1 MGAEPEKPA
10 RPGDESA
17 VRCVE
22 RTGKLA
28 TAVPSVSHIRLSIM
42 VRSSRV
48 PLIGTL
54 AIVFAVVL
62 AWALATRGDRRVS
75 MTREVEREMRL
86 GAEFATQLERRL
98 TGPGDSLT
106 AIDAVAATYLER
118 LRLGLG
124 SPFRLIDYA
133 LVDRMLSDSV
143 RRRVA
148 YAVLDRTLNGDTYHA
163 PASAL
168 MMAGTQTDTRP
179 EIAER
184 HVSLIDQAVARADDP
199 RAGELAV
206 REAYRLAVAA
216 GSVGRRGPWL
226 GTQAAALARDR
237 ELARRDVARLVEM
250 AARNR
255 VDPLGLIPVWRLER
269 RFSVERPLMEPLTA
283 NAERDALEGVP
294 ALVRQIDS
302 LAAEERRLAADSSYS
317 MPATPARVS
326 ESAARRLAWVVS
338 TRAAPPQ
345 APVAVAVTSTVRPA
359 RQTGPVDHSVREG
372 LMRFAQR
379 AVNDETLAAEY
390 ALFNTRDTSQT
401 TSPSLAVLW
410 AAVSMRAYGQE
421 RVWFPG
427 DPGPTV
433 PDLKDRFGLASVSF
447 DAGVPVVWRPYY
459 LRMLGVAL
467 TDLQRVLPAFG
478 VRGLGVHFG
487 ESPMRDAALAMHDP
501 ATRTIFF
508 PIGTSAGVMAHE
520 LAHDLDWQTAR
531 TRYGLRGTYS
541 TDRAVR
547 EYRDRLA
554 ASMRELSDAGPGE
567 SSLGTDGARAL
578 PSPRPTEVFARNV
591 DWFVSAALAREGRM
605 NGYLSAVQDGLLT
618 GYGAVAAPEVSRDGA
633 QAMIGALDEMTLVAP
648 VTRAWFVEA
657 HGKGRKLPVSDLTRR
672 VLDVPL
678 TLGDRRASRPG
689 ASPTDMVALSGEAS
703 ARALVAM
710 GAGCRDGVID
720 DRLADERADLLVEA
734 ADARARGLLAR
745 RARFAASSDRAPW
758 QARALLGNAWTPEY
772 ADKARLE
779 LRDVILRRAV
789 AASTPRGV
797 TAVVAATPLGCR

>member
-1 MGAEPEKPA
+1 
-10 RPGDESA
+10 
-17 VRCVE
+17 
-22 RTGKLA
+22 
-28 TAVPSVSHIRLSIM
+28 M

-54 AIVFAVVL
+54 VIVFAVSL

-75 MTREVEREMRL
+75 MSREVERELRL
-86 GAEFATQLERRL
+86 GAEYATQLERKL

-106 AIDAVAATYLER
+106 AIDAIAATYLDR

-133 LVDRMLSDSV
+133 LADRMLSDSV

-148 YAVLDRTLNGDTYHA
+148 YAMLDRTLDGDTYHA
-163 PASAL
+163 PASA
-168 MMAGTQTDTRP
+168 MVMTGTQVDTRA

-184 HVSLIDQAVARADDP
+184 HVSLIDQAVARAGDP

-226 GTQAAALARDR
+226 ATQAAALARDR
-237 ELARRDVARLVEM
+237 ELARRDVAKLLEM
-250 AARNR
+250 AARSR

-269 RFSVERPLMEPLTA
+269 RFAVERPVMDPLA
-283 NAERDALEGVP
+283 AKAERDALEGVP
-294 ALVRQIDS
+294 PLVRQLDS
-302 LAAEERRLAADSSYS
+302 LAAEERRLATDSAY
-317 MPATPARVS
+317 ATPVAAGRVS
-326 ESAARRLAWVVS
+326 ESAARRVAWVVS

-345 APVAVAVTSTVRPA
+345 APVSVAVTSTVRPG
-359 RQTGPVDHSVREG
+359 RLTDTDHSLREA
-372 LMRFAQR
+372 LTRFAER

-390 ALFNTRDTSQT
+390 ALFETRDASQS
-401 TSPSLAVLW
+401 TSPPLAVLW

-427 DPGPTV
+427 DAGPTV
-433 PDLKDRFGLASVSF
+433 PDLKNRFGLAAVSF
-447 DAGVPVVWRPYY
+447 DADVPVTWRPYY

-520 LAHDLDWQTAR
+520 LAHDLDWQSAR

-547 EYRDRLA
+547 QYRDRLA
-554 ASMRELSDAGPGE
+554 ASMLELSDAGPGE

-633 QAMIGALDEMTLVAP
+633 QAMIRALDEMTIVAP
-648 VTRAWFVEA
+648 ATRTWFVEA
-657 HGKGRKLPVSDLTRR
+657 HGRGRTVPISDLTRR
-672 VLDVPL
+672 VLEVPL
-678 TLGDRRASRPG
+678 TSGDRRASRTG
-689 ASPTDMVALSGEAS
+689 LASVEGLAPSGRVS
-703 ARALVAM
+703 ARMLVAI
-710 GAGCRDGVID
+710 GAGCRDGAID
-720 DRLADERADLLVEA
+720 DRLADERADLLLEA

-745 RARFAASSDRAPW
+745 RARFAATADRAPW
-758 QARALLGNAWTPEY
+758 QARARLGNGWSPA
-772 ADKARLE
+772 
-779 LRDVILRRAV
+779 
-789 AASTPRGV
+789 
-797 TAVVAATPLGCR
+797 LGE